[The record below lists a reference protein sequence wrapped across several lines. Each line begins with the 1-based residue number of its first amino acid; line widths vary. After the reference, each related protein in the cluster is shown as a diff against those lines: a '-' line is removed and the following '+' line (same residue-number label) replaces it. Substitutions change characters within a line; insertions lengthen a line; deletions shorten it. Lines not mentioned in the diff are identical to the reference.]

1 VTSDLFDTPTAAAP
15 AADGLVQPDPKRDR
29 WGRYLLPDPGEPGA
43 TSNLPWTRATTFAK
57 SISDTFGLTKWQLRM
72 ALKGLTMRPD
82 LYARASAATVDD
94 KQVLDQVAE
103 AAKEAAAS
111 SSGANLGSA
120 LHQFTE
126 RLDRGEQVQ
135 VPPPWDADINAY
147 SRILTEHDIRVDP
160 ALIERIIVV
169 RQHHV
174 AGTLDRILHS
184 PTWRL
189 PRIGDLKT
197 GRDLSHGWMEIAV
210 QLALY
215 ANADAM
221 WNGLTDRYEPMP
233 AVDREIGVVIH
244 LPVGKATATVYEV
257 DLAAGWEIAQTCAQV
272 RELRARRNLAHPMAA
287 PPAAELDEVG
297 QQIQQAAT
305 DQALTALWQQA
316 TARGAWTA
324 THTELAKARKAA
336 LTS

>member
-1 VTSDLFDTPTAAAP
+1 MTDPFDTPNAAAP
-15 AADGLVQPDPKRDR
+15 AAGGVQPDPKRDR

-43 TSNLPWTRATTFAK
+43 TSTLPWTRATTFAK

-72 ALKGLTMRPD
+72 ALKGITMRPD
-82 LYARASAATVDD
+82 LYARASAATIDD

-120 LHQFTE
+120 LHQFSE

-135 VPPPWDADINAY
+135 VPPPWDADIAAY
-147 SRILTEHDIRVDP
+147 RKALTDHAIDVD
-160 ALIERIIVV
+160 ADLIERIIVV

-174 AGTLDRILHS
+174 AGTLDRIYRSRH
-184 PTWRL
+184 WRL

-197 GRDLSHGWMEIAV
+197 GKDLSHGWMEIAV

-221 WNGLTDRYEPMP
+221 WNGLTDSYEPMP
-233 AVDREIGVVIH
+233 DVDREVGVVVH
-244 LPVGKATATVYEV
+244 LPVGKATATIYEV
-257 DLAAGWEIAQTCAQV
+257 DLTAGWEIAQVCAEV
-272 RELRARRNLAHPMAA
+272 RGLRTRRDLAKPAAVQAA
-287 PPAAELDEVG
+287 PILDQLAQLIE
-297 QQIQQAAT
+297 QAAT
-305 DQALTALWQQA
+305 EQALTDLWQQA
-316 TARGAWTA
+316 TARGQWTER
-324 THTELAKARKAA
+324 HTAAAKARKAA

>member
-1 VTSDLFDTPTAAAP
+1 MTTDLFDAPTAATP
-15 AADGLVQPDPKRDR
+15 AAGGVQPDPKRDR

-43 TSNLPWTRATTFAK
+43 TSTLPWTRATTFAK

-135 VPPPWDADINAY
+135 VPPPWDADIAAY
-147 SRILTEHDIRVDP
+147 QRALTEHHIDVDA

-174 AGTLDRILHS
+174 AGTLDRIYSS

-197 GRDLSHGWMEIAV
+197 GKDLTYSWMEIAV

-221 WNGLTDRYEPMP
+221 WNGLTDQYEPMP
-233 AVDREIGVVIH
+233 QVDREVGVVIH

-272 RELRARRNLAHPMAA
+272 RELRTRRDLAQPMTA
-287 PPAAELDEVG
+287 PAGGGDPLISRIG
-297 QQIQQAAT
+297 QAAT
-305 DQALTALWQQA
+305 EQALTDLWQA
-316 TARGAWTA
+316 ALARGEWTDQ
-324 THTELAKARKAA
+324 HTAAARIRKAA

>member
-1 VTSDLFDTPTAAAP
+1 MSADPFDAPTPAAP
-15 AADGLVQPDPKRDR
+15 AAGGGVQPEPKRDR

-43 TSNLPWTRATTFAK
+43 TSALAWTRATTFAK

-82 LYARASAATVDD
+82 LYARAAAATVDD
-94 KQVLDQVAE
+94 KNVLDQVAE
-103 AAKEAAAS
+103 AAKEAAGSSAGAS
-111 SSGANLGSA
+111 LGSA

-126 RLDRGEQVQ
+126 RVDRGEQVQ
-135 VPPPWDADINAY
+135 VPAPWDADVAEY
-147 SRILTEHDIRVDP
+147 QRVLAEHRIDVDP
-160 ALIERIIVV
+160 SLIERIIVV
-169 RQHHV
+169 KQHHV
-174 AGTLDRILHS
+174 AGTLDRIYS
-184 PTWRL
+184 SSAWSK

-197 GRDLSHGWMEIAV
+197 GKDLSYGWLEIAV

-233 AVDREIGVVIH
+233 DVDRETGVVIH
-244 LPVGKATATVYEV
+244 LPVGTAKATVYEI
-257 DLAAGWEIAQTCAQV
+257 DLVAGWEIAQTCAEV
-272 RELRARRNLAHPMAA
+272 RGLRTRRDLAKVAA
-287 PPAAELDEVG
+287 VKPAAVDPLI

-305 DQALTALWQQA
+305 EQALTALWQQA
-316 TARGAWTA
+316 STTGQWTNQHTAA
-324 THTELAKARKAA
+324 AKARKAA

>member
-1 VTSDLFDTPTAAAP
+1 MTDPFDAPTAAATS
-15 AADGLVQPDPKRDR
+15 AAAVVQPDPQRDR
-29 WGRYLLPDPGEPGA
+29 WGRYLLPDPGQPGA
-43 TSNLPWTRATTFAK
+43 TSPLAWTRATTFAK
-57 SISDTFGLTKWQLRM
+57 SISDTFALTKWQLRM

-135 VPPPWDADINAY
+135 VPPPWDADIAAY
-147 SRILTEHDIRVDP
+147 QRALVDHRLHVDP

-174 AGTLDRILHS
+174 AGTLDRILQS
-184 PTWRL
+184 PTWNL

-197 GRDLSHGWMEIAV
+197 GKDLTHGWLEIAV

-233 AVDREIGVVIH
+233 DVDRETAVVIH
-244 LPVGKATATVYEV
+244 LPVGKAKAEVYDV
-257 DLAAGWEIAQTCAQV
+257 DIAAGWEIAQTCATV
-272 RELRARRNLAHPMAA
+272 RHLRTRRDLAQIVRPETTPIATDPVLADIAAANSPDALRALWSAHQPRW
-287 PPAAELDEVG
+287 
-297 QQIQQAAT
+297 T
-305 DQALTALWQQA
+305 DQHTAA
-316 TARGAWTA
+316 
-324 THTELAKARKAA
+324 AKTRMAA

>member
-1 VTSDLFDTPTAAAP
+1 MTAPTI
-15 AADGLVQPDPKRDR
+15 QPEPRRDR
-29 WGRYLLPDPGEPGA
+29 WGRYLLPDPGQPGA
-43 TSNLPWTRATTFAK
+43 TSTLAWTRATTFAK

-82 LYARASAATVDD
+82 LFARVSAATLDD
-94 KQVLDQVAE
+94 KGVLDQVAE

-135 VPPPWDADINAY
+135 VPAPWDADIAAY
-147 SRILTEHDIRVDP
+147 QKAMAEAGIEVSAEW
-160 ALIERIIVV
+160 IERIIVV
-169 RQHHV
+169 RQYHV

-197 GRDLSHGWMEIAV
+197 GKDLTYGWLEIAV

-215 ANADAM
+215 ANADAL
-221 WNGLTDRYEPMP
+221 WNGVTGEYESMP
-233 AVDREIGVVIH
+233 KVDREVGVVIH
-244 LPVGKATATVYEV
+244 LPVGKATATLYEV
-257 DLAAGWEIAQTCAQV
+257 DLKAGWEIAQVCATV
-272 RELRARRNLAHPMAA
+272 RGLRTRKDLARVMPTGGTSSAL
-287 PPAAELDEVG
+287 LLSL
-297 QQIQQAAT
+297 IQNASGEPEMDRIWHNHSA
-305 DQALTALWQQA
+305 
-316 TARGAWTA
+316 AWTT
-324 THTELAKARKAA
+324 THTDAAKARLAE
-336 LTS
+336 LRTINQTVHTNS

>member
-1 VTSDLFDTPTAAAP
+1 MSDPFDTPNAAAP
-15 AADGLVQPDPKRDR
+15 AAGGVQPDPKRDR

-43 TSNLPWTRATTFAK
+43 TSTLPWTRATTFAK

-72 ALKGLTMRPD
+72 ALKGITMRPD
-82 LYARASAATVDD
+82 LYARASAATIDD

-120 LHQFTE
+120 LHQFSE
-126 RLDRGEQVQ
+126 RLDRGEQVH
-135 VPPPWDADINAY
+135 VPPPWDADIAAY
-147 SRILTEHDIRVDP
+147 QKALTDHAIDVD
-160 ALIERIIVV
+160 ADLIERIIVV

-174 AGTLDRILHS
+174 AGTLDRIYKS
-184 PTWRL
+184 RRWRL

-197 GRDLSHGWMEIAV
+197 GKDLTHGWMEIAV

-233 AVDREIGVVIH
+233 EVDREVGVVIH

-257 DLAAGWEIAQTCAQV
+257 DLTAGWEIAQVCADV
-272 RELRARRNLAHPMAA
+272 RELRTRRNLAK
-287 PPAAELDEVG
+287 PAAIATPTVDALLE
-297 QQIQQAAT
+297 QIEQAAT
-305 DQALTALWQQA
+305 DNALTALWQQA
-316 TARGAWTA
+316 TGRGEWTDM
-324 THTELAKARKAA
+324 HTAAAKARKAA